1 MTLLVLAFTL
11 AFFGVIESFLDLLS
25 LKSRPNSRTAMA
37 VALPSALF
45 IAGLST
51 RWLNQL
57 AQRFQAVIALTAT
70 ILLFVNI
77 GYASPLASYP
87 ELWSGFGIQPVITN
101 LLIVFILLYITGK
114 AKSLNNYSFLRNIFT
129 IYAPIALLITY
140 TPLFI
145 QPSNGLINLGD
156 TTYHVL
162 DEILA
167 PIVGRYPYGD
177 YSPQYSAMLGWLLYP
192 LNLLNLSGATTMV
205 LIIVVCNVLTL
216 LVPVLV
222 ALIQK
227 SLFPKSPFLLTLTMF
242 VALWAVCGPGLGATV
257 QLREFSH
264 FARYVPALLAL
275 YLFTRV
281 FKLPKES
288 LKKSWIVSN
297 GVVLSFAILNSP
309 DVGLALG
316 IALFVAL
323 LPSLIKNIVSP
334 FQFGL
339 LFSSAAFF
347 IGFYFLALV
356 LLGKRPSLISLIG
369 IRSGMSG
376 LYPSYDFQLIGPH
389 MVVMAIAVAAIA
401 TGAKVRTSETLCLKD
416 YLPQIV
422 SLAVGIWTLILLPK
436 FLLFPHPVGVPS
448 LFIPAFICAAVVVGI
463 GKPLD
468 NLRRGNSRNLFVLPI
483 LFVATIPVGA
493 IWQHSNP
500 ADEVRRIFA
509 NRSERLAIVQS
520 GRVIDGWSSEALAK
534 YDDLMDEVGRL
545 SLKYKSAGNSVG
557 YFGLFGNTVELL
569 TGVSNFLG
577 IPAPESLRFGSTQEQ
592 LACEPVSRYK
602 PGVIIVY
609 ASAFPCMGYVL
620 EAGDIGS
627 PFSIYRRQI

>member
-11 AFFGVIESFLDLLS
+11 AFFGVIESFLDLLP

-77 GYASPLASYP
+77 GYVSPLASYP

-114 AKSLNNYSFLRNIFT
+114 AKSLNNYSFLRNVYT

-167 PIVGRYPYGD
+167 PIVGGYPYGD

-227 SLFPKSPFLLTLTMF
+227 SL
-242 VALWAVCGPGLGATV
+242 
-257 QLREFSH
+257 
-264 FARYVPALLAL
+264 
-275 YLFTRV
+275 
-281 FKLPKES
+281 
-288 LKKSWIVSN
+288 
-297 GVVLSFAILNSP
+297 
-309 DVGLALG
+309 
-316 IALFVAL
+316 
-323 LPSLIKNIVSP
+323 
-334 FQFGL
+334 
-339 LFSSAAFF
+339 
-347 IGFYFLALV
+347 
-356 LLGKRPSLISLIG
+356 
-369 IRSGMSG
+369 
-376 LYPSYDFQLIGPH
+376 
-389 MVVMAIAVAAIA
+389 
-401 TGAKVRTSETLCLKD
+401 
-416 YLPQIV
+416 
-422 SLAVGIWTLILLPK
+422 
-436 FLLFPHPVGVPS
+436 
-448 LFIPAFICAAVVVGI
+448 
-463 GKPLD
+463 
-468 NLRRGNSRNLFVLPI
+468 
-483 LFVATIPVGA
+483 
-493 IWQHSNP
+493 
-500 ADEVRRIFA
+500 
-509 NRSERLAIVQS
+509 
-520 GRVIDGWSSEALAK
+520 
-534 YDDLMDEVGRL
+534 
-545 SLKYKSAGNSVG
+545 
-557 YFGLFGNTVELL
+557 
-569 TGVSNFLG
+569 
-577 IPAPESLRFGSTQEQ
+577 
-592 LACEPVSRYK
+592 
-602 PGVIIVY
+602 
-609 ASAFPCMGYVL
+609 
-620 EAGDIGS
+620 
-627 PFSIYRRQI
+627 